1 MGYRLERG
9 ESVRTGVLRVVT
21 EQLDG
26 AVAKLTA
33 TGGDRVEAV
42 HGARKHVKKARS
54 ALRLVRGELAAK
66 TYRKENDRLRA
77 AARELSGPRD
87 AQVAVTALDRL
98 RAADEGDVAPRVWAR
113 VREVLDDRRQAA
125 GEAVL
130 GQGGTAAAVAERL
143 AAARDRLARL
153 DLDRGGWKALRGGLG
168 REYARGLDARA
179 AAGRKPTADN
189 LHAWRRRVKDGWYH
203 TRLLESVWPAPMEQ
217 VAAEAQRLS
226 ELLGDDHDLA
236 NLRATLTGDAGALG
250 VDLDG
255 LLAILDARRWALQAE
270 ALLLGDRLYAEAPKA
285 YVARLGTYWR
295 AWRAEDAVERRGGA
309 HGNGGGGRGDG
320 RIAEPRLTATAG
332 TVEPTVPPA
341 PRPARPTA
349 PLLPPP
355 ALGSIERPAFRTA
368 PPPRPSAP
376 TLPPPAIT
384 TPARTAPAPV
394 AGAGAPEDAGASAG
408 DGAAAELPVAAV
420 PAAAGGGAV
429 TVAALVDEDLVHAA
443 TGGKRYH
450 RQGCRMA
457 GPTTRPLSREA
468 AAAAGLSPCGTCRP

>member
-1 MGYRLERG
+1 
-9 ESVRTGVLRVVT
+9 VRAGVLRLVT

-54 ALRLVRGELAAK
+54 ALRLVRGELSPKA
-66 TYRKENDRLRA
+66 YRKENDRLRA

-98 RAADEGDVAPRVWAR
+98 RAAGEGDVAPRVWTR
-113 VREVLDDRRQAA
+113 VRRVLDDRRRTA

-130 GQGGTAAAVAERL
+130 GEGGTAAAVAERL
-143 AAARDRLARL
+143 VAARDRLAAL

-179 AAGRKPTADN
+179 AAARKPTADT
-189 LHAWRRRVKDGWYH
+189 LHAWRRRVKDSWYH
-203 TRLLESVWPAPMEQ
+203 TRLLEPVWPAPLGE

-236 NLRATLTGDAGALG
+236 NLRATLAGDAAAFG

-255 LLAILDARRWALQAE
+255 LLAVIDARRRVLQAE
-270 ALLLGDRLYAEAPKA
+270 ALLLGDRLYAESPEA

-295 AWRAEDAVERRGGA
+295 AWRAEDAVAQRADGDGED
-309 HGNGGGGRGDG
+309 GGRGDE

-332 TVEPTVPPA
+332 TIEPTLPPSPRA
-341 PRPARPTA
+341 ARPAA

-355 ALGSIERPAFRTA
+355 ALGSIERPAFRSA
-368 PPPRPSAP
+368 PPPPPAAP
-376 TLPPPAIT
+376 TLPPPTIT
-384 TPARTAPAPV
+384 RPPRTPAPAA
-394 AGAGAPEDAGASAG
+394 AGAGAPA
-408 DGAAAELPVAAV
+408 
-420 PAAAGGGAV
+420 
-429 TVAALVDEDLVHAA
+429 DEDLVHAA

-450 RQGCRMA
+450 RQGCRLA
-457 GPTTRPLSREA
+457 GHAPRPLSREA
-468 AAAAGLSPCGTCRP
+468 AAAAALSPCGTCRP

>member
-1 MGYRLERG
+1 M
-9 ESVRTGVLRVVT
+9 LRVVT

-54 ALRLVRGELAAK
+54 AMRLVRGELAPK
-66 TYRKENDRLRA
+66 TYRKENDRLRM

-98 RAADEGDVAPRVWAR
+98 RDAGQGDVAPRVWSE
-113 VREVLDDRRQAA
+113 VRRVLDDRRQAA

-130 GQGGTAAAVAERL
+130 GEGGTATAVAERL
-143 AAARDRLARL
+143 AAARDRLAGL
-153 DLDRGGWKALRGGLG
+153 DLDRGGWKALRGGLR

-179 AAGRKPTADN
+179 AAARKPTADN

-203 TRLLESVWPAPMEQ
+203 TRLLEPVWPAPLEQ

-236 NLRATLTGDAGALG
+236 NLRATLAGDAGAFG

-255 LLAILDARRWALQAE
+255 LLALIDARRRALQAE
-270 ALLLGDRLYAEAPKA
+270 ALLLGDRLYAESPKA
-285 YVARLGTYWR
+285 FVGRLEHYWR
-295 AWRAEDAVERRGGA
+295 AWRAEDAVAGPSDGGDD
-309 HGNGGGGRGDG
+309 GDGDRGDG
-320 RIAEPRLTATAG
+320 RVAEPRLTATAG
-332 TVEPTVPPA
+332 TIEPTLPPP

-355 ALGSIERPAFRTA
+355 ALGTVERPAFRSA
-368 PPPRPSAP
+368 PPPPPAAP
-376 TLPPPAIT
+376 TLPPPSIT
-384 TPARTAPAPV
+384 RPPAPTMAEPAGGAPATEEV
-394 AGAGAPEDAGASAG
+394 GAGIGAG
-408 DGAAAELPVAAV
+408 LPVAAV
-420 PAAAGGGAV
+420 PAGAGDGAV

-443 TGGKRYH
+443 TAGKRYH
-450 RQGCRMA
+450 RQGCRLA
-457 GPTTRPLSREA
+457 GPATRPLSREA
-468 AAAAGLSPCGTCRP
+468 ATTAGLRPCGTCRP